1 MQISELV
8 GKVYWQLFA
17 ELHEFDFVDRKGV
30 LFEQLGDV
38 ILTQLAG
45 FFFAH

>member
-1 MQISELV
+1 MAV
-8 GKVYWQLFA
+8 GNRRHDLFA
-17 ELHEFDFVDRKGV
+17 ELNEFDFVDGERV

>member
-8 GKVYWQLFA
+8 GKVYWQLFT
-17 ELHEFDFVDRKGV
+17 ELHEFDFVDREGM
-30 LFEQLGDV
+30 LFEQLGDE